1 MESANRIIWYR
12 TPSQDQQFPG
22 VNVPSISTC
31 SLLNTSVPDNT
42 LINFQRNIDLFDINS
57 NGQLLT
63 FTENLS
69 NQINLD
75 PETGD
80 NTVVEFTDTFI
91 RNFEPV
97 VPFLGNPP
105 LAVADSFTISLGIPT
120 TENVISNDIQGGAT
134 IDPTT
139 VTIVTPPQQG
149 TATVNPTTG
158 EITYTSDPG
167 FTGTTDSLQYRV
179 LDMNGNESTIG
190 FVIFTDGAGV

>member
-1 MESANRIIWYR
+1 
-12 TPSQDQQFPG
+12 
-22 VNVPSISTC
+22 
-31 SLLNTSVPDNT
+31 

-120 TENVISNDIQGGAT
+120 TENVISNDIQGDST

-190 FVIFTDGAGV
+190 FVIFTDGAGL